1 MSIKPADWHKYLTE
15 KELAELQAAG
25 ELRNNAAR
33 VFNATRKRLMDR
45 AVARKRRGAK
55 PREADDD

>member
-1 MSIKPADWHKYLTE
+1 MSIKPANWHKYL
-15 KELAELQAAG
+15 KDSELAELQAAG
-25 ELRNNAAR
+25 ELRDNAAR

-55 PREADDD
+55 PREAEDE